1 MSKSKS
7 INVFLIDGQTTGRI
21 KCSIQNWTGIAYK
34 IPRNKLEQCKDG
46 NGDICAHL
54 KYAGIYFLLS
64 NDQTQEKPMIY
75 IGQAGFRNN
84 GVGILNRLLE
94 HKKDEK
100 KPYYALWNEI
110 ICLTNQNGSFGA
122 TEISYLENTFHKMAV
137 EADRYH
143 VKNGNEPNAGN
154 LTEEKE
160 SELEEYVKYAKIV
173 VGVLGHN
180 VFEPLTKT
188 QEVVKEYEVPNY
200 PVFSYKRRFV
210 AKAVLTN
217 EGFVLLKGSQISEHI
232 TESLSDFAKRNRK
245 KYANYIDE
253 NRLTTKDILF
263 ASSSGAAEFVGG
275 TSLSGNE
282 QWKTEDNKSPKDF

>member
-46 NGDICAHL
+46 NGDISTHL

-64 NDQTQEKPMIY
+64 NDQTQEIPMIY

-84 GVGILNRLLE
+84 GVGILTRLLE
-94 HKKDEK
+94 HKKNEK
-100 KPYYALWNEI
+100 ENYYEDWNEI

-122 TEISYLENTFHKMAV
+122 TEISYLENAFHKMAV
-137 EADRYH
+137 EANRYD

-160 SELEEYVKYAKIV
+160 SELEEYIEYAKIV

-188 QEVVKEYEVPNY
+188 QEVAKEHEVPNY
-200 PVFSYKRRFV
+200 PVFSFKRKCV
-210 AKAVLTN
+210 ARAMLTN
-217 EGFVLLKGSQISEHI
+217 EGFVLLKGSEISEHTTRSVSKLAI
-232 TESLSDFAKRNRK
+232 KNRE
-245 KYANYIDE
+245 KYSNYIDE

-263 ASSSGAAEFVGG
+263 GSPSGAAEFVGG
-275 TSLSGNE
+275 ASLSGNE
-282 QWKTEDNKSPKDF
+282 QWKTEDNRSPKDF

>member
-46 NGDICAHL
+46 NGDINTHL

-64 NDQTQEKPMIY
+64 NDQTQEIPMIY
-75 IGQAGFRNN
+75 IGQAGFRNS
-84 GVGILNRLLE
+84 GGGILKRLLE
-94 HKKDEK
+94 HKKNEK
-100 KPYYALWNEI
+100 ELYYEDWNEI

-122 TEISYLENTFHKMAV
+122 TEISYLENTFHKIAV
-137 EADRYH
+137 EADRYD

-160 SELEEYVKYAKIV
+160 SELEEYVEYAKIV

-180 VFEPLTKT
+180 VFEPLTKI
-188 QEVVKEYEVPNY
+188 QEAAKEEKVINY
-200 PVFSYKRRFV
+200 PVFTLKRKCV
-210 AKAVLTN
+210 AKGMLTN
-217 EGFVLLKGSQISEHI
+217 EGFVLLKGSEITDYTVPSASKGIIKSREKHKMSISIDNI
-232 TESLSDFAKRNRK
+232 TL
-245 KYANYIDE
+245 
-253 NRLTTKDILF
+253 KDILF
-263 ASSSGAAEFVGG
+263 GSSSGAAAFVLG
-275 TSLSGNE
+275 TNSNGNVL
-282 QWKTEDNKSPKDF
+282 WKTEDNKSPKDF